1 MLLFAP
7 QPAEASET
15 RTPLTPATVKKL
27 VALGLDVAFEPGLG
41 RGALIDDDA
50 LTDAG
55 AAVAGGGHRA
65 WEDADIVAAVTPP
78 GEDDV
83 KRMRDGALLAGLLAP
98 TRRPGLVRAA
108 AEAGVSTLSAEFIP
122 RISRAQSMD
131 VLSSQANL
139 AGYKAVL
146 LGAAACP
153 KLMPMLITAAGTLS
167 PGRVL
172 VVGVG
177 VAGLQA
183 IATAKRLGAVVEAYD
198 VRPPTKEQV
207 QSLGARFVE
216 LPPPEEEDDG
226 GNEDSGGYAKEQSE
240 AQRLKQAELM
250 AKHVAGADVVVTT
263 AAVFGKAPPLLIPA
277 DVVATMKPGSVV
289 VDLGASA
296 DHGRGNCELTR
307 PDETFVTDRRVTVM
321 GPTNL
326 PGTMPVHASAVL
338 ANNFF
343 ALLETV
349 IRPGDAERE
358 EGEPG
363 PPAGPTLHLDLDDE
377 VHVGALITHRG
388 QVVNDLVRGTLEP
401 APESGTEP
409 ETEAPS

>member
-7 QPAEASET
+7 RPQDDQET
-15 RTPLTPATVKKL
+15 RCPLTPATVKKL
-27 VALGLDVAFEPGLG
+27 VALGVDVTFEPGLG
-41 RGALIDDDA
+41 GGALIDDA
-50 LTDAG
+50 VLVDAG
-55 AAVAGGGHRA
+55 ATVAGEGHRA
-65 WEDADIVAAVTPP
+65 WEDADVVVAVTPP
-78 GEDDV
+78 DDADV
-83 KRMRDGALLAGLLAP
+83 RRMREGSLLAGLLAP

-108 AEAGVSTLSAEFIP
+108 AETGVSTLSAEFIP

-198 VRPPTKEQV
+198 VRPATKEQV

-216 LPPPEEEDDG
+216 LPPPPPEEGSGDSAASEDA
-226 GNEDSGGYAKEQSE
+226 GGYAKEQSE
-240 AQRLKQAELM
+240 VQRQKQAELM

-263 AAVFGKAPPLLIPA
+263 AALFGKAPPVLIPA
-277 DVVATMKPGSVV
+277 DVVGQMKPGGVV
-289 VDLGASA
+289 VDLAASA
-296 DHGRGNCELTR
+296 HHGRGNCELTR
-307 PDETFVTDRRVTVM
+307 PGETFVTDGRVTVM

-349 IRPGDAERE
+349 VQPADAEAE
-358 EGEPG
+358 SSG
-363 PPAGPTLHLDLDDE
+363 PALHLDLDDE
-377 VHVGALITHRG
+377 VHFGALITHRG
-388 QVVNDLVRGTLEP
+388 QVVNELVRDILEP
-401 APESGTEP
+401 TPESETA
-409 ETEAPS
+409 TEAKP